1 MVVRML
7 EAQGKDTKTR
17 YQGVYA
23 RHRKGCALVQGGAR
37 CSCRPAYWGRAWDRT
52 TQKPIKTAM
61 LPTAGAASSA
71 RNALIQEL
79 KQGVTPAGST
89 MLVAEA
95 VKQFLAASR
104 SGVALNKKGRR
115 YKPSAVRDLEGC
127 LLGHVVPEL
136 GTKRLGNVRRGDVQR
151 LVDKLAPTHSGSRV
165 RSVVNAIRSLYAWA
179 QDRDLVEHDPA
190 GRVRLPAVDAT
201 PRDRV
206 ATPAELTLLLDAL
219 PLSDALPYAL
229 AAYATARR
237 AEVRHALVEDVD
249 LDLAVIYLGVNEGG
263 RKSAAARR
271 AVPMP
276 RLLVPL
282 VKRALLER
290 GKPEPKELL
299 CPGAKPGGGNSGML
313 SFEALQ
319 ARADKAWE
327 ARDLQRITAH
337 ELRHTCASWLDAA
350 GVRPRVVSE
359 LMGHAVPRALRDAAP
374 ITQQRYTHTLP
385 GDLEQARESFDRYLV
400 GQSAID
406 DGAQSGA

>member
-1 MVVRML
+1 MVDRMP
-7 EAQGKDTKTR
+7 EAQGKDTRTR

-23 RHRKGCALVQGGAR
+23 RHRKGCALVNGGVR

-52 TQKPIKTAM
+52 TQKTIKTAM

-79 KQGVTPAGST
+79 RQGVTPAGST
-89 MLVAEA
+89 MFVAEA
-95 VKQFLAASR
+95 VKQFLAACR

-115 YKPSAVRDLEGC
+115 YKPSAVRDLDGC

-151 LVDKLAPTHSGSRV
+151 LVDRLAPTHSGSRV

-206 ATPAELTLLLDAL
+206 ATPAELALLLDAL

-237 AEVRHALVEDVD
+237 AEIRHALVEDVD
-249 LDLAVIYLGVNEGG
+249 LDLAVIYLGVDEDG

-271 AVPMP
+271 AVPMQ
-276 RLLVPL
+276 RVLVPL

-290 GKPEPKELL
+290 GKPGPTELL
-299 CPGAKPGGGNSGML
+299 CPGAKPGGRNSGML

-319 ARADKAWE
+319 VRADKVSE
-327 ARDLQRITAH
+327 ARGLQRITAH

-385 GDLEQARESFDRYLV
+385 GDLEQARALFDAFLAR
-400 GQSAID
+400 SATS
-406 DGAQSGA
+406 ASVQLMT

>member
-1 MVVRML
+1 MVARMPEVRT
-7 EAQGKDTKTR
+7 KDTKTR
-17 YQGVYA
+17 FQGVYA
-23 RHRKGCALVQGGAR
+23 RHRQACALTRGGER
-37 CSCRPAYWGRAWDRT
+37 CSCRPAFWGRAWDRA
-52 TQKPIKTAM
+52 TQKTIKTAM
-61 LPTAGAASSA
+61 LPTAGAASGA
-71 RNALIQEL
+71 RNSLIQEL

-89 MLVAEA
+89 MFVAEA
-95 VKQFLAASR
+95 VKQFLAACR
-104 SGVALNKKGRR
+104 SGVALNKKDRR

-151 LVDKLAPTHSGSRV
+151 LVDRRAPTHSGSRV

-206 ATPAELTLLLDAL
+206 ATPAELTLMLDAL

-237 AEVRHALVEDVD
+237 AEIRHALVEDVD
-249 LDLAVIYLGVNEGG
+249 FDLGVIYLGVDEDG

-271 AVPMP
+271 AMPMP
-276 RLLVPL
+276 RVLVPL

-290 GKPEPKELL
+290 GKPAPTELL
-299 CPGAKPGGGNSGML
+299 CPGAKPGGRNSGML
-313 SFEALQ
+313 SFGALQ
-319 ARADKAWE
+319 VRADKVWE
-327 ARDLQRITAH
+327 ARGLERITAH

-385 GDLEQARESFDRYLV
+385 GDLERARELFDAFL
-400 GQSAID
+400 GP
-406 DGAQSGA
+406 GASPRRSQTG